1 MKNKLINKIL
11 SLILI
16 SAMLLPAA
24 SCGKKT
30 SGKAE
35 KKIASDDP
43 WFDSKVY
50 SIKPDLDTGGKEIN
64 FSMQQ
69 LAGADDKY
77 IVVFSYGYYVNPN
90 PNKEYYTSDYSYY
103 MAIVI
108 DRNTGDMINTLDY
121 GQYLSGNGFISDVK
135 YYNGKI
141 TSKVYI
147 EDEKGGRTVEMD
159 NDVLTGKKLDE
170 RALSESYSGFSKA
183 LFQVGDYSIL
193 AESATDQGSS
203 SSEFYYVLTIIPS
216 EGKEYNVKL
225 KKEHTDLYSVSVVL
239 PLDEDRLLVPVMSTS
254 TNIPAFFEVDLK
266 AAKAVEVDGKDYDW
280 IDFDRVR
287 NTLVNKDGRAYFST
301 SAGISTIDMKNKKIE
316 EFFNYNACPMNKVRL
331 LSTEMI
337 DCSDKEIVL
346 LGNSIS
352 FSMEKGF
359 TPDFE
364 IYVITKASGN
374 PHAGKTVLELYSTYG
389 VEETI
394 AEAITRFNETNKS
407 FFVEVTDRYE
417 FDSAITYSS
426 YDNADDMARDSLKA
440 SLSLNDK
447 LAMDIM
453 NGTGPDILINT
464 GDMGR
469 LYHSN
474 YLVDLST
481 YFADLDQEKYFTNII
496 EAAKTDGKLYQ
507 LPIRFDIEGIHTD
520 SKYAGASGMGFTTK
534 EYEAFLYGPLN
545 GYDLNQTG
553 QAFYFAT
560 LFNAM
565 SDRFIV
571 NGKADFSGPE
581 FAEIAEFVKNNVH
594 EKALSLDAE
603 MSDERSQQNERI
615 ARLTNYTLIT
625 SYLEGVNEL
634 QGANAFL
641 GIPSSDGRGPMACC
655 RISASVSAQALN
667 TDACVDFVKILL
679 SDDIQNDLSM
689 MGYFSLSREAY
700 RNAES
705 TIIDYCNGPRGSMA
719 FQKIDSSGQQITRT
733 TEFTKDDLDN
743 LEKII
748 SSCTHFNS
756 ADASIN
762 MILIEEMPAYFLGQ
776 KDLDSVVKIAQDRAQ
791 KVLDERG

>member
-1 MKNKLINKIL
+1 M
-11 SLILI
+11 SPASGSPCCP
-16 SAMLLPAA
+16 SA
-24 SCGKKT
+24 
-30 SGKAE
+30 
-35 KKIASDDP
+35 
-43 WFDSKVY
+43 
-50 SIKPDLDTGGKEIN
+50 
-64 FSMQQ
+64 
-69 LAGADDKY
+69 
-77 IVVFSYGYYVNPN
+77 
-90 PNKEYYTSDYSYY
+90 
-103 MAIVI
+103 
-108 DRNTGDMINTLDY
+108 
-121 GQYLSGNGFISDVK
+121 
-135 YYNGKI
+135 
-141 TSKVYI
+141 
-147 EDEKGGRTVEMD
+147 
-159 NDVLTGKKLDE
+159 
-170 RALSESYSGFSKA
+170 
-183 LFQVGDYSIL
+183 
-193 AESATDQGSS
+193 
-203 SSEFYYVLTIIPS
+203 
-216 EGKEYNVKL
+216 
-225 KKEHTDLYSVSVVL
+225 
-239 PLDEDRLLVPVMSTS
+239 S
-254 TNIPAFFEVDLK
+254 TNIPVFFEVDLK

-287 NTLVNKDGRAYFST
+287 NTLVNKDGRAYFAT

-316 EFFNYNACPMNKVRL
+316 EVFNYNACPMNKVRL

-417 FDSAITYSS
+417 FDSVKTYLS
-426 YDNADDMARDSLKA
+426 ADSKDDEALDSLQT

-474 YLVDLST
+474 YLVDLSK

-534 EYEAFLYGPLN
+534 EYEDFLYGPLN

-594 EKALSLDAE
+594 EKALSNDAE
-603 MSDERSQQNERI
+603 MSDERSWQNDRI
-615 ARLTNYTLIT
+615 ARLISYTSII
-625 SYLEGVNEL
+625 SYFEGVNDL
-634 QGANAFL
+634 QGADSFL
-641 GIPSSDGRGPMACC
+641 GIPSSDGRGPMASC
-655 RISASVSAQALN
+655 RISASVSAQAVN
-667 TDACVDFVKILL
+667 TNACIDFVKILL
-679 SDDIQNDLSM
+679 SDEIQYDMSKT
-689 MGYFSLSREAY
+689 GAFSLSREAY
-700 RNAES
+700 RKAGS
-705 TIIDYCNGPRGSMA
+705 IILDYCNGPRGSMA
-719 FQKIDSSGQQITRT
+719 FQKTDITGKQITRT
-733 TEFTKDDLDN
+733 TDFTKDDLDN

>member
-1 MKNKLINKIL
+1 
-11 SLILI
+11 
-16 SAMLLPAA
+16 
-24 SCGKKT
+24 
-30 SGKAE
+30 
-35 KKIASDDP
+35 
-43 WFDSKVY
+43 
-50 SIKPDLDTGGKEIN
+50 
-64 FSMQQ
+64 
-69 LAGADDKY
+69 
-77 IVVFSYGYYVNPN
+77 
-90 PNKEYYTSDYSYY
+90 
-103 MAIVI
+103 
-108 DRNTGDMINTLDY
+108 NTGDKINTIDY
-121 GQYLSGNGFISDVK
+121 GQYLSGNGFINDVK
-135 YYNGKI
+135 YFNGKI

-216 EGKEYNVKL
+216 EGKEYNVQL
-225 KKEHTDLYSVSVVL
+225 KKERTDLFSVSVVL

-254 TNIPAFFEVDLK
+254 TNIPVFFEVDLK

-417 FDSAITYSS
+417 FDSVKTYLS
-426 YDNADDMARDSLKA
+426 ADSKDDEALDSLQT

-474 YLVDLST
+474 YLVDLSK

-534 EYEAFLYGPLN
+534 EYEDFLYGPLN

-594 EKALSLDAE
+594 EKALSNDAE
-603 MSDERSQQNERI
+603 MSDERSWQNDRI
-615 ARLTNYTLIT
+615 ARLISYTSII
-625 SYLEGVNEL
+625 SYFEGVNDL
-634 QGANAFL
+634 QGADSFL
-641 GIPSSDGRGPMACC
+641 GIPSSDGRGPMASC
-655 RISASVSAQALN
+655 RISASVSAQAVN
-667 TDACVDFVKILL
+667 TNACIDFVKILL
-679 SDDIQNDLSM
+679 SDEIQYDMSKT
-689 MGYFSLSREAY
+689 GAFSLSREAY
-700 RNAES
+700 RKAGS
-705 TIIDYCNGPRGSMA
+705 IILDYCNGPRGSMA
-719 FQKIDSSGQQITRT
+719 FQKTDITGKQITRT
-733 TEFTKDDLDN
+733 TDFTKDDLDN